1 MSPIKH
7 CQNLFLSLTYLHL
20 KSLLIFLLF
29 NKSYFQEKVV
39 VSAFESV
46 IALGEEQNHDQT
58 LGIYFVLKCI
68 LNFFLKS
75 KVTFVFYPKNQGKTF
90 KI

>member
-1 MSPIKH
+1 MSPIKN
-7 CQNLFLSLTYLHL
+7 CQNLFLIFTYLHL

-68 LNFFLKS
+68 LNFF
-75 KVTFVFYPKNQGKTF
+75 
-90 KI
+90 

>member
-1 MSPIKH
+1 MSVSYLCIYIRRQKAWLICHIKN

-58 LGIYFVLKCI
+58 PGIYFVLKCI
-68 LNFFLKS
+68 LNFF
-75 KVTFVFYPKNQGKTF
+75 
-90 KI
+90 